1 MNSETTESST
11 PDPKQKTTWKWVIGI
26 LGGLVLLSCTCV
38 LSSLWGGFLG
48 YALGRGTGH
57 RMTVPSVPYEAPY
70 RPVPPRPDRPELP
83 GMPELA
89 ERPWLGVGFV
99 MTGEGALITEVV
111 RGSPADESGLRN
123 DDIIA
128 EVDGRPVT
136 QARPLDALILRYEPG
151 DRVELTVLRQGRERT
166 VRVRLASW
174 LEGGMPYWE
183 DDYPYIV
190 PDDPYWEG

>member
-1 MNSETTESST
+1 MNSETTESRTTGSQ
-11 PDPKQKTTWKWVIGI
+11 QKTTWKWVIGI

-48 YALGRGTGH
+48 YAIGRGTGP
-57 RMTVPSVPYEAPY
+57 RMTVPPAPYESPY
-70 RPVPPRPDRPELP
+70 RPVPPMPDIPDGP
-83 GMPELA
+83 NMPELA

-99 MTGEGALITEVV
+99 ITDEGALITEVV
-111 RGSPADESGLRN
+111 SGSPADESGLRN
-123 DDIIA
+123 DDVIA

-136 QARPLDALILRYEPG
+136 EARPLDELILRYAPG
-151 DRVELTVLRQGRERT
+151 DRVELTVLRQGRERM

-183 DDYPYIV
+183 DRFEMPV
-190 PDDPYWEG
+190 EPRWEG